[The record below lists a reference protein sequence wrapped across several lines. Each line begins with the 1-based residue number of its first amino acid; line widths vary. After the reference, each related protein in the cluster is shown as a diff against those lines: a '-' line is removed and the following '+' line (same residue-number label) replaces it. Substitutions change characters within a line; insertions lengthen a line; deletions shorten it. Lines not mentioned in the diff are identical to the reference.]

1 MVNAKDAKDA
11 MDEEQITLHS
21 RRIEELA

>member
-1 MVNAKDAKDA
+1 MVNAKDA